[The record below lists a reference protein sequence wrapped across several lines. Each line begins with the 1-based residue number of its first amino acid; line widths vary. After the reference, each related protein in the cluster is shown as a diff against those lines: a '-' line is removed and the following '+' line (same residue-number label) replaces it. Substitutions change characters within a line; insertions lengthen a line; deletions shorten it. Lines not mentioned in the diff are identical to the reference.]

1 MMPWKYALKLRELQL
16 LSIEL
21 RNDFRA
27 PMFRDLREFIGKI
40 YGIHIFCLT
49 KRPGTRYRVR
59 PSASG

>member
-1 MMPWKYALKLRELQL
+1 

-49 KRPGTRYRVR
+49 SKVSRDHAWREACVSTIRDKHDRWL
-59 PSASG
+59 

>member
-1 MMPWKYALKLRELQL
+1 